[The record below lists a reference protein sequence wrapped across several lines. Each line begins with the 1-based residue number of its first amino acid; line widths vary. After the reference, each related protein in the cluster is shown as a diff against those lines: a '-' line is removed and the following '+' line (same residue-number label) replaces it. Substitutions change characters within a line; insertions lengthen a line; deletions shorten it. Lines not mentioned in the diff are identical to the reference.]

1 MLCEVYRKSEYMY
14 LLVWFSS
21 KLSANLKCMIKHE
34 MFSLLSK
41 CYHKFNL
48 YVYFHCKEAGYYMY
62 LHCLGRLQ
70 SDNGWCQNVQY
81 KNIIYRLI
89 VLRLLKFVRLELNIL
104 RYHRRQLNSKQS
116 SYLHNSIKEDIQN
129 FGYFV

>member
-1 MLCEVYRKSEYMY
+1 MHQVLFNSASRPNTAYLREKLRLNYDMLCEVYRKSEY

-34 MFSLLSK
+34 MISLLSK

-62 LHCLGRLQ
+62 LHCLGRL
-70 SDNGWCQNVQY
+70 
-81 KNIIYRLI
+81 
-89 VLRLLKFVRLELNIL
+89 
-104 RYHRRQLNSKQS
+104 
-116 SYLHNSIKEDIQN
+116 
-129 FGYFV
+129 